1 MAQARTLTDREFHK
15 LLEVVS
21 QFRHGKRSQLM
32 LQMTHWAGF
41 RVGELAELKV
51 TDLLDGDGQVK
62 EQVLLQSHQTK
73 GSKARVVFLP
83 AKLRGCVADYMKGQ
97 GGDGWLFTSQKR
109 EKFSANTLQ
118 ATMTGLYERAGFT
131 DCTSHTGRRSF
142 LTKLATQGVTA
153 RVLQELAGHKNLA
166 TTQRYIDVNDDMKRS
181 ALLLI

>member
-1 MAQARTLTDREFHK
+1 MQTLNTFTLVAIKRPIQQPAIVGKRDK
-15 LLEVVS
+15 LL
-21 QFRHGKRSQLM
+21 
-32 LQMTHWAGF
+32 AAI
-41 RVGELAELKV
+41 AE
-51 TDLLDGDGQVK
+51 QI
-62 EQVLLQSHQTK
+62 EIA
-73 GSKARVVFLP
+73 KARVVFLP
-83 AKLRGCVADYMKGQ
+83 AKLRGCIAEYVKGQ
-97 GGDGWLFTSQKR
+97 GVDGWLFTSQKR

>member
-1 MAQARTLTDREFHK
+1 MAQARTMTDREFHK
-15 LLEVVS
+15 LLEHVA
-21 QFRHGKRSQLM
+21 QFRYGSRCKLM

-51 TDLLDGDGQVK
+51 ADLLDGDGAVK
-62 EQVLLQSHQTK
+62 EQVLLQPHQTK
-73 GSKARVVFLP
+73 GSKARVVFMP
-83 AKLRGCVADYMKGQ
+83 AKLRSCVAAYVKGQ
-97 GGDGWLFTSQKR
+97 SGDSWLFSSQKR

-118 ATMTGLYERAGFT
+118 GTMTTMYERAGFT
-131 DCTSHTGRRSF
+131 GCTSHTGRRSF

-166 TTQRYIDVNDDMKRS
+166 TTQRYIDVNDNMKRA

>member
-1 MAQARTLTDREFHK
+1 MAQARSLTDREFHK
-15 LLEVVS
+15 LLELVG

-51 TDLLDGDGQVK
+51 ADLLDGDGVVK
-62 EQVLLQSHQTK
+62 EQVLLLPHQTK

-83 AKLRGCVADYMKGQ
+83 AKLRGCIGDYVKGQ
-97 GGDGWLFTSQKR
+97 TREGWLFTSQKR
-109 EKFSANTLQ
+109 EKFNANTLQ
-118 ATMTGLYERAGFT
+118 ATMTALYERAGFVG
-131 DCTSHTGRRSF
+131 CTSHSGRRSF